1 MVALRK
7 LAVKMLLSGEKIKE
21 ICERTGFSKFWV
33 YKWYK
38 RYLKGDKL
46 WFKEHS
52 RAPHNIPHKTPSE
65 IEQAV
70 ISIRKKFQQE
80 NGFKGAQRIRWEMED
95 LNYEYIPSISTINAI
110 L

>member
-1 MVALRK
+1 
-7 LAVKMLLSGEKIKE
+7 MLLSGEKIKE

-38 RYLKGDKL
+38 WYLKGDKL

-52 RAPHNIPHKTPSE
+52 RAPYNISHKTPPE
-65 IEQAV
+65 IEQAI
-70 ISIRKKFQQE
+70 ISIRKKLQQKD
-80 NGFKGAQRIRWEMED
+80 GYKRAQRIRWEMED

-110 L
+110 LKTT